1 MIDNETIQ
9 ALNHETKVRKSKEG
23 NVYATNK
30 KGSHFI
36 PLQEVLIVDRD
47 KILLEVIIGL
57 ENEIFNLKKA
67 IEVLKK
73 NVIAQNERITNLEKV
88 VEKYG
93 LE

>member
-36 PLQEVLIVDRD
+36 PLQEVLIR
-47 KILLEVIIGL
+47 
-57 ENEIFNLKKA
+57 
-67 IEVLKK
+67 
-73 NVIAQNERITNLEKV
+73 
-88 VEKYG
+88 
-93 LE
+93 

>member
-23 NVYATNK
+23 NVYGTNK
-30 KGSHFI
+30 KGSHFM
-36 PLQEVLIVDRD
+36 PLQDVLIVERD
-47 KILLEVIIGL
+47 KTLLEVIKGL
-57 ENEIFNLKKA
+57 ENEIYNLKTA
-67 IEVLKK
+67 NGVLKK